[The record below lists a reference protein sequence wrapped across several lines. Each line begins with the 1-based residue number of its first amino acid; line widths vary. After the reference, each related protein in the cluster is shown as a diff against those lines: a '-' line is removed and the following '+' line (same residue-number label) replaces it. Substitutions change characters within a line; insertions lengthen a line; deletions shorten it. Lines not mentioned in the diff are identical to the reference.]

1 VFFQGVYFYFYFIS
15 SLSYSTKS
23 WCLICKMHGFIE
35 NLLKRSKS
43 QASTRVKARGKSSVL
58 YKMLRNVCNQYDNT
72 WSDKSCRCLGFIF
85 FFFFVIY
92 IYVCMYVCMY
102 VCSSWDEVFLRIYK
116 F

>member
-1 VFFQGVYFYFYFIS
+1 LDISVFFQGVYFYFIS

-58 YKMLRNVCNQYDNT
+58 YKMLRNVSNQYDNT
-72 WSDKSCRCLGFIF
+72 WSDKSCRCLGFLF
-85 FFFFVIY
+85 FFFCYIYIY
-92 IYVCMYVCMY
+92 IYVY
-102 VCSSWDEVFLRIYK
+102 VFLHIYK